1 MFTYREWRTKPI
13 DFYLSVSLKLS
24 GFHRD
29 GNFLAKV
36 TKRDIEPFLETVK
49 SDALSEGE
57 MYKMH
62 FHYRVM
68 HARKEV
74 NAEVEKAIQE
84 NVRVER
90 EWSSTSKAKNTVDF
104 RKVDGIIEKDNVFG
118 GDDDMTKVYRD
129 GEGRRFFT
137 VRDLRVKSETAEES
151 KR

>member
-1 MFTYREWRTKPI
+1 
-13 DFYLSVSLKLS
+13 
-24 GFHRD
+24 
-29 GNFLAKV
+29 
-36 TKRDIEPFLETVK
+36 
-49 SDALSEGE
+49 